1 MCRFLVTGE
10 DGMGMFWSMSVDA
23 ILDVDDRDLSVGSV
37 DEPDEVMDSDVHALL
52 SSIAAKMRLL
62 LHIKH

>member
-1 MCRFLVTGE
+1 
-10 DGMGMFWSMSVDA
+10 MGMFWSMSVDA